1 VIRLDLLILIPT
13 YSNRRCE
20 MEKRSGVPGSVT
32 SSRQSFMQHFLAWPS
47 TRLGWWAIGLGA
59 TFQVIWIINSM
70 VFIPFPNLV
79 PFRQVVLP
87 FYNILMLLCGLAAT
101 IVGLIAAIRY
111 HERSWLVWLT
121 LLPGVLVLLSVL
133 GKYLVLH

>member
-1 VIRLDLLILIPT
+1 MK
-13 YSNRRCE
+13 NG
-20 MEKRSGVPGSVT
+20 SGVPGSVPP
-32 SSRQSFMQHFLAWPS
+32 SRESFMQRFLAWPS

-59 TFQVIWIINSM
+59 TFEVIWIINSM

-87 FYNILMLLCGLAAT
+87 FYNILMLLCGLAAA
-101 IVGLIAAIRY
+101 IVGLIAAIRD

-121 LLPGVLVLLSVL
+121 ILPGIFVLLSVL
-133 GKYLVLH
+133 GKFLVLR